1 MNSFNR
7 GCLSR
12 WEPIAHS
19 ASSGQNDPKCFH
31 AIPRASM
38 IFNVDPFYTS
48 TILNL
53 GQGHAVAALG
63 PPESLAKDSRPTF
76 DAHI

>member
-1 MNSFNR
+1 
-7 GCLSR
+7 
-12 WEPIAHS
+12 
-19 ASSGQNDPKCFH
+19 
-31 AIPRASM
+31 M

-76 DAHI
+76 DAYI